1 MAVLFYSLAICGFVF
16 PSMVNTYQQ
25 KHFEG
30 MDVRQ
35 SKKAL
40 KKALISLQTGGE
52 DEFDISAS
60 VLYTYLKEK
69 FYLQTD
75 KMDPTTVQTILKKY
89 IPEQEMNELIQL
101 LYRCDAGRFS
111 PQSVDYKSD
120 IIPTVISI
128 LNKIDKYGK

>member
-1 MAVLFYSLAICGFVF
+1 
-16 PSMVNTYQQ
+16 
-25 KHFEG
+25 

-40 KKALISLQTGGE
+40 KKALSSLKNGGE
-52 DEFDISAS
+52 NEIDMSAS

-75 KMDPTTVQTILKKY
+75 KMDPTTIQTILGNY
-89 IPEQEMNELIQL
+89 IPKHEMNELIQL

-111 PQSVDYKSD
+111 PQEVAFKSD
-120 IIPTVISI
+120 IIPSAISI
-128 LNKIDKYGK
+128 LKKIDKYGV